1 MNSISLLNPA
11 DIFKLLD
18 SLISV
23 IQSRGA
29 VVVCALPWLRS
40 LLLQHASRIVSQ
52 ESSLVVLNSLYRLIA
67 LQLASNLDFIFAGIT
82 DDGVG
87 EFDTVTPVIY
97 KDKDEG
103 EEEGSEDAMET
114 DQEDE
119 EREDSSGVSDN

>member
-1 MNSISLLNPA
+1 MQCLLKQYMNRVWTR
-11 DIFKLLD
+11 KLCRR
-18 SLISV
+18 
-23 IQSRGA
+23 RGA

-114 DQEDE
+114 TGDE
-119 EREDSSGVSDN
+119 EHSSRLES